1 MTADLIEEQRAYFAA
16 EFGPQ
21 VDARTGET
29 LPGHRMT
36 VIHDETP
43 YRHLRFA
50 RPYTGIWSF
59 SLVTWPGHLA
69 ISGDLDDY
77 VFARSFDMV
86 EFFRADAPY
95 HLGINP
101 GYWAEKV
108 VAASIH
114 SPVREFSVERY
125 EQYVR
130 ELGAEYIEDL
140 GKGDQARFWTQ
151 VGEDLF
157 DYDDGDIDDAEAH
170 RRVARFVFDLAAQS
184 RPPIRFFD
192 SWEWDFKDFSTG
204 FLRSCWA
211 IRFGID
217 MYLAQPGSA
226 TLREIAT

>member
-1 MTADLIEEQRAYFAA
+1 MPNLIEEERAYFAA

-21 VDARTGET
+21 TDARTGET

-43 YRHLRFA
+43 FRHVRFA
-50 RPYTGIWSF
+50 RPHTGIWSF

-114 SPVREFSVERY
+114 SPVREFSVDRFK
-125 EQYVR
+125 QIVR
-130 ELGAEYIEDL
+130 ELGTETVDGADL
-140 GKGDQARFWTQ
+140 SGGQRERFWAQ
-151 VGEDLF
+151 VDEDLF
-157 DYDDGDIDDAEAH
+157 ANDEDELDDSEAH
-170 RRVARFVFDLAAQS
+170 RRLGRFVFDYDGRSL
-184 RPPIRFFD
+184 RFHD
-192 SWEWDFKDFSTG
+192 TWEWDFQDFSRG